1 MGKNFVEFDEK
12 KVNNIPDYEI
22 VSIIK
27 NGNYEPMSIIITRY
41 YPVILKYVNKYCPPD
56 LREDA
61 VQEAICA
68 LYSAVKAFDGQKAS
82 FSTFAGICIKRSVIA
97 FLRSRNRQKEIPS
110 ELVTPIHELEIPDN
124 NSCPE
129 KIFFD
134 KNDYKSLADTIR
146 LELSPLE
153 YKVLQL
159 YIRGYRYSVI
169 ANKLNLNEKSVSNA
183 LIRIRNKLKRK

>member
-1 MGKNFVEFDEK
+1 MGKSFVEIDENK
-12 KVNNIPDYEI
+12 SDAELINL
-22 VSIIK
+22 IK
-27 NGNYEPMSIIITRY
+27 NGNPEPIGIIIKRY
-41 YPVILKYVNKYCPPD
+41 YPIILQYVKDYCPSD

-61 VQEAICA
+61 AQECTYA
-68 LYSAVKAFDGQKAS
+68 LYSAVRAFDGQKAS

-97 FLRSRNRQKEIPS
+97 FLRAHNRKKEIPS
-110 ELVTPIHELEIPDN
+110 RLVTPIHGLEIPDS
-124 NSCPE
+124 NSPE

-134 KNDYKSLADTIR
+134 RNDYKTLTDSIR

-169 ANKLNLNEKSVSNA
+169 ARRLNISEKSVGNA
-183 LIRIRNKLKRK
+183 LIRIRKKLKGNKR